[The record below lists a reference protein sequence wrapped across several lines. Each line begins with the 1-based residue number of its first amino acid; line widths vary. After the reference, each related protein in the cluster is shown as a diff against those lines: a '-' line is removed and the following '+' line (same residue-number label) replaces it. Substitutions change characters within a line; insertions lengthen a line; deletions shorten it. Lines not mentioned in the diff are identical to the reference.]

1 MIFKRTTTASMVIA
15 CLWGTDS
22 SAASN
27 DSFSDAASEALIKE
41 ALKGH
46 PESVYQ
52 TDKSKVKPNVA
63 GKTPFIAAY
72 PEGQVI
78 VRLKPGTDPGIAVA
92 RAQAKSKA
100 GAPNDVQVLKKFL
113 LAGNGQPSAAGPQ
126 HLVVLKSN
134 SLTTAQLIA
143 QLRQDPSVDVAE
155 PDYFVYANSTTPN
168 DTRFGELWG
177 MNNTGQTGGTP
188 DADIDAP
195 EAWDRLTGNGSVIV
209 GSIDTGVDYL
219 HPDLVANMW
228 HNLKEAN
235 GTAGVDDDGNG
246 YVDDIYGIDTVNN
259 DSDPMDDNNHG
270 THTSGT
276 IGGAGNNSEGVAGA
290 AWNVKIAVC
299 KFLGANNS
307 GLTSAAIE
315 CVNYFTWLR
324 QHGENIVATNNSW
337 GGGGFSQTLKD
348 AIDAA
353 DAAGTLFVASAG
365 NNSSNNDSTPSYPA
379 SYDSASIIA
388 VAATNH
394 TDALAS
400 FSNYGATSVDLAA
413 PGEGILSTV
422 ISTSGCDFSPESATL
437 FHDGFESGLLDGW
450 TQFGGLS
457 YSYPPF
463 FNDPAY
469 WWTQD
474 GADHYSGSYSAS
486 DSVGNYQDYAITS
499 AWAAPDLSAAPS
511 GQLCGGLWIKG
522 NAELNYDYL
531 TIYLSKDNGVTWTPV
546 LATSGEYADWTKLTF
561 LIPDDYKTSS
571 FRIGLVR
578 TNDSIANFEGYNVDD
593 VGIGLG
599 SGSSRIPVYE
609 AFNGTSMATPHVSGA
624 VALAAMAFPGESVA
638 ARKARILASVDA
650 VPALSG
656 MVLTGGRLNLAKV
669 VAGGTDNLL
678 RWPDVNGDAKYDLV
692 WRNYSTGQNMAW
704 NMDGASWL
712 NSISITKQPDVNWR
726 IVGTPDMNYDGKPD
740 LLWRNQ
746 STGANQVWYMNG
758 NVRTTS
764 VDLSPVAGANWRV
777 VGTPDMNGDG
787 KADILWR
794 DYSTGQNSVWF
805 MNGVT
810 MIGNANLAT
819 RTDVNW
825 RVAGT
830 PDMNNDGKPD
840 ILWRN
845 PSTGANEA
853 WFMNGV
859 TKLSAANL
867 TSYAGSSL
875 HIVATPDANRDGKP
889 DILWRNNATGANE
902 VWYMNGATKTS
913 SAALPGAAVGW
924 YIENNGDF

>member
-1 MIFKRTTTASMVIA
+1 MIFKRTTIASMVMA

-22 SAASN
+22 SAINN
-27 DSFSDAASEALIKE
+27 DSISDAASESLIKE

-46 PESVYQ
+46 PEAVYQ
-52 TDKSKVKPNVA
+52 TDKSKINPNVA
-63 GKTPFIAAY
+63 GRAPFTAPY

-92 RAQAKSKA
+92 RAQAQSKA
-100 GAPNDVQVLKKFL
+100 GAPNDVQVLKKFPL
-113 LAGNGQPSAAGPQ
+113 VGNGQPGAAGLQ
-126 HLVVLKSN
+126 HLLVLKSN
-134 SLTTAQLIA
+134 TLTTAQFIA
-143 QLRQDPSVDVAE
+143 RLKQDPSVDVAE

-195 EAWDRLTGNGSVIV
+195 EAWDRITGNGSVIV

-219 HPDLVANMW
+219 HPDLIANMW
-228 HNLKEAN
+228 RNLKEAN
-235 GTAGVDDDGNG
+235 GVGGVDDDGNG
-246 YVDDIYGIDTVNN
+246 YIDDIYGIDAVNN

-270 THTSGT
+270 THTMGT
-276 IGGAGNNSEGVAGA
+276 VGGVANNNEGVAGV
-290 AWNVKIAVC
+290 AWNVKIAAC
-299 KFLGANNS
+299 KFLDAS
-307 GLTSAAIE
+307 GSGSISDAIE

-353 DAAGTLFVASAG
+353 GAAGTLFVAAAG
-365 NNSSNNDSTPSYPA
+365 NNASNNDASPYYPV

-388 VAATNH
+388 VAATDD
-394 TDALAS
+394 TDNLAY
-400 FSNYGATSVDLAA
+400 FSNYGPTSVDLAA
-413 PGEGILSTV
+413 PGQGILSTV
-422 ISTSGCDFSPESATL
+422 ISTSGGCDFSPESATL
-437 FHDGFESGLLDGW
+437 FHDGFESGLGGW
-450 TQFGGLS
+450 TQIGMDVRD
-457 YSYPPF
+457 PPF
-463 FNDPAY
+463 NNPAY

-474 GADHYSGSYSAS
+474 GSLHYTGSYSAS
-486 DSVGNYQDYAITS
+486 DSVGNYQDYTLSS
-499 AWAAPDLSAAPS
+499 AWTASNLSAAPA

-522 NAELNYDYL
+522 NAENGLDYL
-531 TIYLSKDNGVTWTPV
+531 TIYLSKDNGTNWTPV
-546 LATSGEYADWTKLTF
+546 LATTGEYADWTKLTF
-561 LIPDDYKTSS
+561 PIPDDYKTSS

-578 TNDSIANFEGYNVDD
+578 TNDDTITYDGYHIDD

-599 SGSSRIPVYE
+599 SVIRTPVYA

-638 ARKARILASVDA
+638 ARKARILAGVDA

-656 MVLTGGRLNLAKV
+656 YVATGGRLNLAKV
-669 VAGGTDNLL
+669 VDGGTDNLL

-704 NMDGASWL
+704 NMDGARWL

-764 VDLSPVAGANWRV
+764 VDLSPVADLNWRI

-787 KADILWR
+787 KPDILWR
-794 DYSTGQNSVWF
+794 SYSTGANKIWY
-805 MNGVT
+805 MNGPT
-810 MIGNANLAT
+810 MTSSANLT
-819 RTDVNW
+819 SMTDLNW
-825 RVAGT
+825 RIVGT

-845 PSTGANEA
+845 LSTGANQV
-853 WFMNGV
+853 WFMNG
-859 TKLSAANL
+859 TIKMSSANL
-867 TSYAGSSL
+867 ASYAGSSL
-875 HIVATPDANRDGKP
+875 RIVATPDVNRDGKP

-902 VWYMNGATKTS
+902 VWYMNGTAKTS
-913 SAALPGAAVGW
+913 SAALPSASVGW